1 MIILDKNCVTVKVG
15 YNNKTIEVAKD
26 SSILDFINKLDIQ
39 KDLDIIAAKVD
50 NKIKDLH
57 YKISNDCTIE
67 FLDIRTDDG
76 MRIYKRG
83 LFFVLMKAVK
93 QLFPRRVLNIRH
105 SLGRGTYC
113 EIYGADYLTKE
124 DIETIQDRMCK
135 IISEN
140 IPMISSTVSID
151 KAKQMFEKTGDYDK
165 VSLLKHSDKK
175 TLSIYNCGEMS
186 NYLYGY
192 LVPHTGYLKG
202 FELMYYPPG
211 FILRYPDKNSPDKI
225 PEYEEQKKLF
235 DVLNEHKRWA
245 EILHVSHVGSL
256 NEMIASGKINDLI
269 HVSEAL
275 HERKIDYI
283 ADLIKKQSD
292 DIRIIL
298 ISGPSSSGKTTFAQ
312 RLAVSLKTN
321 NLESFPI
328 SLDNYFVNRE
338 DTPLHD
344 DGKPDFE
351 ALEAI
356 DLKLFNEQLN
366 DLLEG
371 KKVKMPV
378 YSFNDGC
385 RKDEGIKVKL
395 KDKQIMIIEGIH
407 ALNEKLTYFIPKK
420 NKYKIY
426 ISALTQLSLDNYN
439 PISTTD
445 TRLIRRM
452 VRDNKY
458 RSNPAIGTLKMWDS
472 VRQGEVKNIFPFQEE
487 ADIMFNSA
495 LIYELAILKDYAIP
509 LLEGIDNTSEYYSEA
524 RRLIDFLS
532 YFIPVSP
539 ENVPSTS
546 ILREFIGGSSFRH

>member
-165 VSLLKHSDKK
+165 VSLLKHSDKN

-186 NYLYGY
+186 TYLYGY

>member
-1 MIILDKNCVTVKVG
+1 VIILDKNCVTVKVG

>member
-1 MIILDKNCVTVKVG
+1 
-15 YNNKTIEVAKD
+15 
-26 SSILDFINKLDIQ
+26 
-39 KDLDIIAAKVD
+39 
-50 NKIKDLH
+50 
-57 YKISNDCTIE
+57 
-67 FLDIRTDDG
+67 
-76 MRIYKRG
+76 
-83 LFFVLMKAVK
+83 MK
-93 QLFPRRVLNIRH
+93 Q
-105 SLGRGTYC
+105 
-113 EIYGADYLTKE
+113 
-124 DIETIQDRMCK
+124 
-135 IISEN
+135 
-140 IPMISSTVSID
+140 
-151 KAKQMFEKTGDYDK
+151 
-165 VSLLKHSDKK
+165 
-175 TLSIYNCGEMS
+175 
-186 NYLYGY
+186 
-192 LVPHTGYLKG
+192 
-202 FELMYYPPG
+202 
-211 FILRYPDKNSPDKI
+211 
-225 PEYEEQKKLF
+225 
-235 DVLNEHKRWA
+235 
-245 EILHVSHVGSL
+245 
-256 NEMIASGKINDLI
+256 
-269 HVSEAL
+269 
-275 HERKIDYI
+275 
-283 ADLIKKQSD
+283 
-292 DIRIIL
+292 
-298 ISGPSSSGKTTFAQ
+298 
-312 RLAVSLKTN
+312 
-321 NLESFPI
+321 
-328 SLDNYFVNRE
+328 
-338 DTPLHD
+338 
-344 DGKPDFE
+344 
-351 ALEAI
+351 LEAI